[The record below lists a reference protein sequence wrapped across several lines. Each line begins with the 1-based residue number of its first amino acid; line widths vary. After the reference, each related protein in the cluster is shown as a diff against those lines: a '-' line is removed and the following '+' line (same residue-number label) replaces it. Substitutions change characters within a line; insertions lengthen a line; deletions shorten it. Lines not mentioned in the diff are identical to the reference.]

1 MHKGGII
8 LNLTIRDVA
17 KAANVSPS
25 TVSRVLNNNPR
36 ISDRTKKK
44 VLKVIKELNYHPN
57 NLARNFA
64 NQRSKMIGLIE
75 DLNEV
80 EAFNN
85 IYFYKVIFGLE
96 KTICE
101 YGYNL
106 MFINY
111 NNRENK
117 DIFKKLIMEKRVDGI
132 IFPSFLFNKNILSFF
147 KKKNFPFVLLGE
159 PFDSM
164 NKVNWVDVD
173 NKLAGELVTQH
184 LIDKAYHKI
193 AFIGPSFKV
202 NFSYKRFIGY
212 KETLRKNDFEM
223 NSNYVLTDINTEKS
237 AYIAMNNLLEKH
249 NELDAVICV
258 NNLIAYGALKAIK
271 EKGLNIP
278 ENFGI
283 VTFDKFPLA
292 NYLEPKL
299 TTVDLDLVALG
310 VEAGKTLVQSI
321 ENNISKKQHTIIS
334 TFLVE
339 EESTLRKI

>member
-1 MHKGGII
+1 

-17 KAANVSPS
+17 KAADVSPS
-25 TVSRVLNNNPR
+25 TVSRVINNNPR
-36 ISDRTKKK
+36 ISDITKKK
-44 VLKVIKELNYHPN
+44 VLEVIKELNYHPN

-64 NQRSKMIGLIE
+64 NQNSKMIGLIE

-85 IYFYKVIFGLE
+85 IYFYKVMFGLE
-96 KTICE
+96 KTIYE

-132 IFPSFLFNKNILSFF
+132 IFPSFLFNK
-147 KKKNFPFVLLGE
+147 
-159 PFDSM
+159 
-164 NKVNWVDVD
+164 
-173 NKLAGELVTQH
+173 LAGELVTQH
-184 LIDKAYHKI
+184 LIDKGYRKI

-202 NFSYKRFIGY
+202 NFAYKRFLGY
-212 KETLRKNDFEM
+212 KETLEKNDFEM
-223 NSNYVLTDINTEKS
+223 NSEYVLTDINTEKS

-249 NELDAVICV
+249 NELDAVTCV
-258 NNLIAYGALKAIK
+258 DNLIAYGALKAVK
-271 EKGLNIP
+271 KKGLDIP
-278 ENFGI
+278 KNFGI
-283 VTFDKFPLA
+283 VTFDKYPLA

-299 TTVDLDLVALG
+299 TTVDLDLIALG

-334 TFLVE
+334 PFLVE
-339 EESTLRKI
+339 EESTLRKG

>member
-1 MHKGGII
+1 M

-25 TVSRVLNNNPR
+25 TVSRVLNDNPR
-36 ISDRTKKK
+36 ISDITKKK
-44 VLKVIKELNYHPN
+44 VLEVIKELNYHPN

-96 KTICE
+96 KTIYE

-159 PFDSM
+159 PFEGI

-173 NKLAGELVTQH
+173 NKLAGELVAQH
-184 LIDKAYHKI
+184 LIDKGYRKI
-193 AFIGPSFKV
+193 AFVGPSFKV
-202 NFSYKRFIGY
+202 NFAYKRFLGY
-212 KETLRKNDFEM
+212 KETLRKNGFEI
-223 NSNYVLTDINTEKS
+223 NPRYIIRDINNEKS
-237 AYIAMNNLLEKH
+237 AYIVMNNLLEKCS
-249 NELDAVICV
+249 ELDAVICV
-258 NNLIAYGALKAIK
+258 NNLIAYGALKSIK

-283 VTFDKFPLA
+283 VTFDKFPLV

-310 VEAGKTLVQSI
+310 AEAGRTLVQSI

-334 TFLVE
+334 SFLVE
-339 EESTLRKI
+339 EESTLRKG

>member
-1 MHKGGII
+1 M
-8 LNLTIRDVA
+8 NLTIRDVA

-36 ISDRTKKK
+36 ISTRTKKK

-64 NQRSKMIGLIE
+64 NQSSKMIGLIE

-132 IFPSFLFNKNILSFF
+132 IFPSFIFNKNILSFF
-147 KKKNFPFVLLGE
+147 AKQNVPFVLLGE

-184 LIDKAYHKI
+184 LIDKGYHKI

-202 NFSYKRFIGY
+202 NFAYKRFLGY
-212 KETLRKNDFEM
+212 KETLGKNGFEI
-223 NSNYVLTDINTEKS
+223 NSKYIIRDINNEKS

-258 NNLIAYGALKAIK
+258 NNLTAYGVLKAIK

-292 NYLEPKL
+292 NYLKPKL
-299 TTVDLDLVALG
+299 TTVDLDLIALG

>member
-1 MHKGGII
+1 M
-8 LNLTIRDVA
+8 NLTIRDVA

-36 ISDRTKKK
+36 ISDITKKK
-44 VLKVIKELNYHPN
+44 VIEVIKELNYHPN

-96 KTICE
+96 KTIYE

-132 IFPSFLFNKNILSFF
+132 VFPSFLFNKDILSFF

-159 PFDSM
+159 PFEGI

-184 LIDKAYHKI
+184 LIDKGYRKI

-202 NFSYKRFIGY
+202 NFAYKRFLGY
-212 KETLRKNDFEM
+212 KEILGKNGFKI
-223 NSNYVLTDINTEKS
+223 NSKYIIRDINTEKS
-237 AYIAMNNLLEKH
+237 AYIAMNNLLKKH

-258 NNLIAYGALKAIK
+258 DNLIAYGALKAIK
-271 EKGLNIP
+271 KKGLNIP
-278 ENFGI
+278 EKFGI

-321 ENNISKKQHTIIS
+321 ENNISKRQHTIIS